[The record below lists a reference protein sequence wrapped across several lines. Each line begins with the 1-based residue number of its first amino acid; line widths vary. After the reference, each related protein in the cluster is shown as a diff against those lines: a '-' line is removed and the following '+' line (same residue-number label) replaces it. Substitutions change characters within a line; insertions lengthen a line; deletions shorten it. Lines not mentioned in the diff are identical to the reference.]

1 MTTHQKYCR
10 RILKQYG
17 RHIKN
22 FESRLDNPLDMKM
35 SKIKTP
41 NSKGEEITLE
51 RRIEMPFLLKRG
63 SRKISCYEDLEEIA
77 KGKNGRD
84 TKSKV

>member
-1 MTTHQKYCR
+1 MATHKNYCR

-22 FESRLDNPLDMKM
+22 FENRLDNPLDMKM

-41 NSKGEEITLE
+41 NSKGEKINLE
-51 RRIEMPFLLKRG
+51 RRIEIPFYLKRG
-63 SRKISCYEDLEEIA
+63 SRKISSYEDLVKLAE
-77 KGKNGRD
+77 
-84 TKSKV
+84 